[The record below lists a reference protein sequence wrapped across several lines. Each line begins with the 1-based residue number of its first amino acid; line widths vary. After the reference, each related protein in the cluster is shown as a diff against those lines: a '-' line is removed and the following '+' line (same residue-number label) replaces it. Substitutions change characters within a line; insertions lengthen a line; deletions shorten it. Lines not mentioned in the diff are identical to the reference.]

1 MSVDDTSM
9 GKPVKKVFSEI
20 QPVKYLHDCKYIA
33 NNLHANVKLMDKLQK
48 KCNGDDKKMS
58 ANLREDVPLLYFG
71 ELKIQ
76 EYTEGTELDTM
87 IKVKQY
93 FKSTVARFFIIITR
107 IST

>member
-1 MSVDDTSM
+1 
-9 GKPVKKVFSEI
+9 
-20 QPVKYLHDCKYIA
+20 
-33 NNLHANVKLMDKLQK
+33 
-48 KCNGDDKKMS
+48 MS

-71 ELKIQ
+71 EPKIQ

-93 FKSTVARFFIIITR
+93 FKSTVARFFIIITY

>member
-1 MSVDDTSM
+1 
-9 GKPVKKVFSEI
+9 
-20 QPVKYLHDCKYIA
+20 
-33 NNLHANVKLMDKLQK
+33 
-48 KCNGDDKKMS
+48 MS